1 MVKPPAVLDLDGP
14 EAILPA
20 TRPTISY
27 YLVLALLVI
36 PFCAV
41 TPVSWCYVVYSLY
54 TGAVWTFTSKQSVFF
69 AVALAEVGSLSPTHV
84 MSDGKPRGRIHPGV
98 LQRISL

>member
-1 MVKPPAVLDLDGP
+1 MVGPPIVHHLDGP

-27 YLVLALLVI
+27 YLVLAFLVI

-41 TPVSWCYVVYSLY
+41 TPASWCYVIYSLY
-54 TGAVWTFTSKQSVFF
+54 TGTIWTFTLKQSAFF
-69 AVALAEVGSLSPTHV
+69 AVALAEVSSFLHEHV
-84 MSDGKPRGRIHPGV
+84 ISDDKPRGRVHPGV
-98 LQRISL
+98 LQRIPL